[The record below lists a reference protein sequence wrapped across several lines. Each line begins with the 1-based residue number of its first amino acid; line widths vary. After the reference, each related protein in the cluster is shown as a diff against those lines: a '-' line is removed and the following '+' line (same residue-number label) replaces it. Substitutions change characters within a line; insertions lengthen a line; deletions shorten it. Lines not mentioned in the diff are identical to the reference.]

1 MIYNVVLVSRVQQS
15 DSVIHIS
22 FLFRFFSHIGYFIV
36 LSRVPC
42 AIRWALV
49 DYFIHACM
57 LSHFSHVQ
65 LFATPWTVG
74 CQAPVPGILQA
85 SILEWVAIPFSWRS
99 SRPSDRTYSSC
110 IAGGFFTT
118 SVYINPN
125 LLLSL
130 PLPIPFGN
138 H

>member
-1 MIYNVVLVSRVQQS
+1 LTYNVVLVSRVQPS

-42 AIRWALV
+42 AIRWVLV

-74 CQAPVPGILQA
+74 RQAPVPGILQA